1 MNNIYLACYHGRAD
15 KWLHR
20 LLDNATKF
28 FTRGKYSHCELA
40 IHLGNGKYECYSSS
54 YRDGGVRVK
63 VMTLDPKK
71 WDLIAVD
78 NISESEL
85 RRYFTATKG
94 SDYDLLGALG
104 VVLGLRE
111 HPDKYFCS
119 EWCFNAITGGQ
130 DGWRFSPVEL
140 FCLACVVELGL
151 WRMQ

>member
-20 LLDNATKF
+20 LLDNTTKF

-63 VMTLDPKK
+63 VMTLDLKK

-94 SDYDLLGALG
+94 SGYDLLGRWVWCWGCENTPISIFVVSGALMRLRVG
-104 VVLGLRE
+104 RTVGGLVLWSWLV
-111 HPDKYFCS
+111 
-119 EWCFNAITGGQ
+119 W
-130 DGWRFSPVEL
+130 L
-140 FCLACVVELGL
+140 FH
-151 WRMQ
+151 